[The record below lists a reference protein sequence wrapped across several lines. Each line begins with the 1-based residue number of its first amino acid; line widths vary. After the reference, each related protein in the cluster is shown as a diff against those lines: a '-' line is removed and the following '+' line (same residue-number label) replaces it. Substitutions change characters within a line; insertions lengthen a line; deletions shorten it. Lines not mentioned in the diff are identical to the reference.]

1 LPSESIQAFFLL
13 ITQFW
18 IWIDV
23 CARHDDHYPFGNYL
37 DRNSTKQFL
46 GSNGDIGINQPKK
59 IELTLDLGRA
69 YFGRR
74 KTCKSKAKAKQ
85 IVGP

>member
-1 LPSESIQAFFLL
+1 MYISKLATHCQVNQFKLFLL

-23 CARHDDHYPFGNYL
+23 MQDMMITTHSTNNL
-37 DRNSTKQFL
+37 DQNSTKQFL

-59 IELTLDLGRA
+59 IELTLDLG
-69 YFGRR
+69 
-74 KTCKSKAKAKQ
+74 
-85 IVGP
+85 

>member
-1 LPSESIQAFFLL
+1 MYISKLATNCQVNQFKLFFLL

-37 DRNSTKQFL
+37 DQNSTKQFL

-59 IELTLDLGRA
+59 IELTLDLG
-69 YFGRR
+69 
-74 KTCKSKAKAKQ
+74 
-85 IVGP
+85 